1 MTDTTSQ
8 APGLPPKFRRWSRV
22 GSVCCW
28 LVGAALLLG
37 TLATRIKTRAGLARE
52 FGFHTGAYIESW
64 QELSTLV
71 LMLTPGVLLTLA
83 LFQLAKALSAF
94 ARGEYFQESTVAR
107 LRRFS
112 GLMLAS
118 ALAGLVLPSVCS
130 LLLSYGVPPGE
141 GRFSVGIGSGQVLGV
156 LCAGGTW
163 LFAALLAET
172 RRLSQENSEF
182 V

>member
-1 MTDTTSQ
+1 MTDITNQ
-8 APGLPPKFRRWSRV
+8 ASGLPPKFRRWSRV

-28 LVGAALLLG
+28 LVGSGILLA
-37 TLATRIKTRAGLARE
+37 TLATRLKSPAALAQE
-52 FGFHTGAYIESW
+52 FGFHSLHYIASW
-64 QELSTLV
+64 QEVSTLV
-71 LMLTPGVLLTLA
+71 FMLTPVVLLTLA

-94 ARGEYFQESTVAR
+94 ARGEYFATTTIAR
-107 LRRFS
+107 LRRFA

-118 ALAGLVLPSVCS
+118 ALAGLVLPSLCS
-130 LLLSYGVPPGE
+130 LILSYGASAGE
-141 GRFSVGIGSGQVLGV
+141 GRFSVGIGSGQILGV

-163 LFAALLAET
+163 LFAALLTET